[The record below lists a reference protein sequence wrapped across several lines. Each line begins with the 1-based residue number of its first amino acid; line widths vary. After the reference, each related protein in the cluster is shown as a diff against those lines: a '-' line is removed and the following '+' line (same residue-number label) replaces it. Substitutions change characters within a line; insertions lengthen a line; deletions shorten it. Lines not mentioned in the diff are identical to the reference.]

1 MPVRRSGQ
9 VQVLREKLRADSWKP
24 KQLSDRENANK
35 PAAASPCRGN
45 PNFTAA
51 PSRLEPLIF
60 PEKPRLPRPNRLL
73 YRFGSRLPALVR
85 RSEPQETRMSDFK
98 YSITNLKPV
107 EPVQKISLTFPD
119 GATRE
124 FAKSISGLDIAKG
137 ISPSLAKRTVAM
149 ALDGTVADLTDPIE
163 HDAKIEFISR
173 DDARALELIRHDC
186 AHVLAEAVQ
195 SLWPGTQVTIGP
207 VIENGFYYD
216 FFRNQPFT
224 PEDFPAIEKRMREI
238 IAGDKPFTKE
248 VWSREKARSVFRDKG
263 ELFKVELVDAIP
275 EDQELKIYKQGD
287 WFDLCRGPHMT
298 STGKVGNAFKLMKVA
313 GAYWRGDSRN
323 PMLTR
328 IYGTA
333 FAKPEQLDAYLKQ
346 IEEAEKRD
354 HRKLGRE
361 LDLFHFQEEGPGV
374 VFWHAKGWSL
384 FQSIIAYMRRRL
396 AGDYDEVN
404 APQMLDKSLWETSGH
419 WGWYRENMFAAQS
432 AGDEAEDK
440 RWFAIKP
447 MNCPGHVLI
456 FKHGLKSYRDLPIRL
471 AEFGLVHRYEPS
483 GALHGLLRVRGF
495 TQDDAHIFCTE
506 DQLAEECLKI
516 NDLILSVYA
525 DFGFDDDI
533 LIKLATRPEKRV
545 GTDAMWDHA
554 EGVLR
559 SVLDK
564 IAARSGN
571 RIKTGINPGEGTF
584 YGPKFEYVL
593 RDAIGRDWQC
603 GTTQVDFNLPERFG
617 AFYIDA
623 AGEKKQPVMVHR
635 AICGSLERFT
645 GILIEHFAGHFP
657 LWLAPVQ
664 AVVCT
669 IVSDADSYA
678 SEVAAAARRAGLR
691 VELDLRNEK
700 INYKVREHSLAKVP
714 VLLVVGKKETENRAV
729 SIRRLGSQE
738 QKVVGLDEA
747 LAGLVEEAVAPDV
760 RRGRGG

>member
-1 MPVRRSGQ
+1 VSHK
-9 VQVLREKLRADSWKP
+9 E
-24 KQLSDRENANK
+24 QLMVA
-35 PAAASPCRGN
+35 
-45 PNFTAA
+45 
-51 PSRLEPLIF
+51 
-60 PEKPRLPRPNRLL
+60 
-73 YRFGSRLPALVR
+73 
-85 RSEPQETRMSDFK
+85 
-98 YSITNLKPV
+98 
-107 EPVQKISLTFPD
+107 LTFPD
-119 GATRE
+119 GARRE
-124 FAKSISGLDIAKG
+124 FPTGTTGLDIAKG

-149 ALDGTVADLTDPIE
+149 ALDGELADLTDPIE
-163 HDAKIEFISR
+163 QDAKIEFIAR
-173 DDARALELIRHDC
+173 EDPRALALIRHDA

-195 SLWPGTQVTIGP
+195 TLWPGTQVTIGP

-216 FFRNQPFT
+216 FFRNKPFSV
-224 PEDFPAIEKRMREI
+224 EDFPAIEKKMREI
-238 IAGDKPFTKE
+238 IARDKSFTKE
-248 VWSREKARSVFRDKG
+248 VWSREKAKQTFRDKG

-275 EDQELKIYKQGD
+275 ADQEIKIYRQGD

-298 STGKVGNAFKLMKVA
+298 SVGKIGNAFKLMKVA
-313 GAYWRGDSRN
+313 GAYWRGDANN

-333 FAKPEQLDAYLKQ
+333 FATQEELDAYLKQ
-346 IEEAEKRD
+346 LEEAEKRD

-396 AGDYDEVN
+396 ADDYEEVN

-447 MNCPGHVLI
+447 MNCPGHVQI

-471 AEFGLVHRYEPS
+471 AEFGMVHRYEPS

-516 NDLILSVYA
+516 NELILSVYA
-525 DFGFDDDI
+525 DFGFTGDI

-559 SVLDK
+559 DVLAR
-564 IAARSGN
+564 IEAASGG
-571 RIKTGINPGEGTF
+571 RIKTGVNPGEGTF

-623 AGEKKQPVMVHR
+623 HGEKKQPIMVHR

-645 GILIEHFAGHFP
+645 GILIENFAGHFP
-657 LWLAPVQ
+657 LWLAPRQIVI
-664 AVVCT
+664 AT
-669 IVSDADSYA
+669 ITSDGDDYA
-678 SEVAAAARRAGLR
+678 REVLRSAKRLNLRA
-691 VELDLRNEK
+691 ELDLRNEK
-700 INYKVREHSLAKVP
+700 INYKVREHSVGKVP
-714 VLLVVGKKETENRAV
+714 VLLVVGKKEAETRQV
-729 SIRRLGSQE
+729 SMRRLGSDKSQ
-738 QKVVGLDEA
+738 VLPLDTA
-747 LAGLVEEAVAPDV
+747 LAALADETVPPDV
-760 RRGRGG
+760 KRLKAAP